1 MPSSVDLHLL
11 QALVEGEEAV
21 ISYLG
26 GAPNKSNLQMMKN
39 YGFIL
44 PGNPHDTLPFAA
56 GRPCAAA
63 GSWNGNLLLL
73 LPLPTQ
79 PMTH

>member
-1 MPSSVDLHLL
+1 
-11 QALVEGEEAV
+11 
-21 ISYLG
+21 
-26 GAPNKSNLQMMKN
+26 MMKN

-63 GSWNGNLLLL
+63 GSWSDNLLLL

-79 PMTH
+79 PVMHDIAHCCSVQMAVECL